1 MPTPTLVVRRPIF
14 PDVLA
19 DLRQHATVID
29 AQSGTAL
36 EGETLAAAL
45 AVADALLVPA
55 NEPVGR
61 SVLDSAPKLRLV
73 ANIGVGYDNI
83 DVRACAARGIT
94 VTNTPGVV
102 DDATADLAF
111 ALLLAAARRVVD
123 GDAFVRSGAWAAGT
137 LPSMGVDVHHR
148 VLGIVGLGRIGRSL
162 VRRAR
167 GFEMTVLYHNRRRLP
182 DGDELELGVTYAT
195 LDELLTQADFVLLQ
209 VPASPDTHHLIGAAE
224 LAKMKSTA
232 VLVNTARGGV
242 VDDAA
247 LTAALQKG
255 AIAAAGLDVYE
266 NEPQVHPGL
275 LSLHNVVLAPHVGS
289 ATLATRHAMVRRAA
303 DNVIAVLSGAAPRDP
318 VNTEA

>member
-1 MPTPTLVVRRPIF
+1 MATPTLVVRRPIF

-45 AVADALLVPA
+45 KVADALLVPA
-55 NEPVGR
+55 TEPVGK
-61 SVLDSAPKLRLV
+61 SLLDSAPKLRLV
-73 ANIGVGYDNI
+73 ANIGVGHDNI
-83 DVRACAARGIT
+83 DVPACAARGIT

-137 LPSMGVDVHHR
+137 QPSMGVDVHHR
-148 VLGIVGLGRIGRSL
+148 VLGIVGLGRIGRTL

-182 DGDELELGVTYAT
+182 DGEELDLGVTYAT
-195 LDELLTQADFVLLQ
+195 LDELLTKADFVLLQ
-209 VPASPDTHHLIGAAE
+209 IPASPETHHLIGAAE

-247 LTAALQKG
+247 LIAALQKG
-255 AIAAAGLDVYE
+255 TIAAAGLDVFE